1 MEVLAAIRKLIAKAA
16 EHFHRENLLMEQY
29 RYPEHREHRD
39 EHAMLLCSIETWSS
53 NLASSGR
60 PITKEVVHY
69 LKDWLTNHIRTAD
82 RRLDRFLISAV
93 RKLGPPGPLAA
104 GTSEAGWTA
113 ENTLLWASF
122 HDTVPAKPDP
132 RPPGTKAGAGASERP
147 QRKAGQR
154 QPPDVRRLLRITGRS
169 FAGVG
174 GAHKIVSFQCPV
186 VSWRL
191 WANALPVTA
200 PAPPGPDFRARW
212 RRPERRCKARSRRR
226 SWPRRPASDGR

>member
-1 MEVLAAIRKLIAKAA
+1 MGFFNWTHKPAESDAIYSVMNDDHVELYRLVGELQDNVIKRCTGETERSVQQMEVLAAIRKLIAKAA

-122 HDTVPAKPDP
+122 HDTVARETVADN
-132 RPPGTKAGAGASERP
+132 R
-147 QRKAGQR
+147 R
-154 QPPDVRRLLRITGRS
+154 QSRT
-169 FAGVG
+169 
-174 GAHKIVSFQCPV
+174 
-186 VSWRL
+186 
-191 WANALPVTA
+191 
-200 PAPPGPDFRARW
+200 RAR
-212 RRPERRCKARSRRR
+212 REQRLVQERRNGLSGWPTQRRR
-226 SWPRRPASDGR
+226 CAPTLG

>member
-1 MEVLAAIRKLIAKAA
+1 MGFFNWTHKPAESDAIYSVMNDDHVELYRLVGGLQDNVIKRCTGETERSVQQMEVLAAIRKLIAKAA

-122 HDTVPAKPDP
+122 HDTVARETVADN
-132 RPPGTKAGAGASERP
+132 R
-147 QRKAGQR
+147 R
-154 QPPDVRRLLRITGRS
+154 QSRT
-169 FAGVG
+169 
-174 GAHKIVSFQCPV
+174 
-186 VSWRL
+186 
-191 WANALPVTA
+191 
-200 PAPPGPDFRARW
+200 RAR
-212 RRPERRCKARSRRR
+212 REQRLVQERRNGLREKPGSASRQMY
-226 SWPRRPASDGR
+226 AVYYE